1 MAEIDIDVINH
12 AQQGEFSDFSS
23 KVKDVLDQK
32 VKSHP
37 YIQAKKA
44 EYMNHSRI
52 KDTFAQVSDF
62 SEPEPE
68 TYLDGS
74 DSPTNEE

>member
-1 MAEIDIDVINH
+1 MAELDIGVINH
-12 AQQGEFSDFSS
+12 AQNGEFSDFAS

-32 VKSHP
+32 VKQHP
-37 YIQAKKA
+37 YIQAKK
-44 EYMNHSRI
+44 EEFMNYSRI
-52 KDTFAQVSDF
+52 KDTFSQVSDYT
-62 SEPEPE
+62 EPAP